1 MEEDRGTFDVVL
13 FTRSLHHIGQ
23 DLTGVLR
30 LVRDRLLRRPDSGGD
45 GGLLIIEEF
54 GREDCDQLTAEWYY
68 ALHDSLLAAGLISP
82 PSRHQHRHHQHKG
95 QDQQRD
101 VDERD
106 DAKHE
111 EERMKKEAERD
122 ALDRWARQFKW
133 SHHGMEG
140 IEHLHLGH
148 EMVAAIESVFGR
160 IDVQRQPVLFRFI
173 ANHVDRRLN
182 STTKHQNNDDSAKEE
197 EKAGKKAYEISRTVL
212 RWEQK
217 MIDRGRVLPLGI
229 LGVAS
234 VDQRMDRQDST
245 NSRPSSVSQC

>member
-1 MEEDRGTFDVVL
+1 MEEERGTFDVVL

-30 LVRDRLLRRPDSGGD
+30 LVRDRLLRRED
-45 GGLLIIEEF
+45 GLLIIEEF

-82 PSRHQHRHHQHKG
+82 PRRHRHHHQHKG
-95 QDQQRD
+95 QDQQHD
-101 VDERD
+101 TDQRD
-106 DAKHE
+106 DAKQE
-111 EERMKKEAERD
+111 EELMKKEEKRD
-122 ALDRWARQFKW
+122 ALERWERQFKW

-182 STTKHQNNDDSAKEE
+182 ASPTNHHHNNESAQAE
-197 EKAGKKAYEISRTVL
+197 EKAEAGSKAYEISRTVL

-229 LGVAS
+229 LGVAT
-234 VDQRMDRQDST
+234 VDQRMGRQDST

>member
-1 MEEDRGTFDVVL
+1 
-13 FTRSLHHIGQ
+13 
-23 DLTGVLR
+23 
-30 LVRDRLLRRPDSGGD
+30 VRDRLLRRED
-45 GGLLIIEEF
+45 GLLIIEEF

-82 PSRHQHRHHQHKG
+82 PRRHRHHHQHKG
-95 QDQQRD
+95 QD
-101 VDERD
+101 
-106 DAKHE
+106 AKQE
-111 EERMKKEAERD
+111 EELMKKEEKRD
-122 ALDRWARQFKW
+122 ALERWERQFKW

-148 EMVAAIESVFGR
+148 EMVTAIESVFGS

-182 STTKHQNNDDSAKEE
+182 SSPTNHHNNESAQAEE
-197 EKAGKKAYEISRTVL
+197 EAGNKAYEISRTVL

-229 LGVAS
+229 LGVAT